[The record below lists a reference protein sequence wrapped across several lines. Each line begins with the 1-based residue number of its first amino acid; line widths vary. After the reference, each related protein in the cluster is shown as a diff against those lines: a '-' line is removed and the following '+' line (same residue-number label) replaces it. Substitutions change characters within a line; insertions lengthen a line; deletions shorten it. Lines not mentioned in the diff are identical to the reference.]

1 MREFI
6 HIQEYTYPLPED
18 RIAFQPLSQRDESK
32 LLVYKDDKIAHSVF
46 KSLADFLPENSVLIF
61 NDTKVIPARLH
72 FQKDSGAEIEIFLL
86 NPIAPDKLIA
96 TAMLAKNRC
105 SWQCTIGNL
114 KRWKDGQI
122 LTKKIGTTDLTAL
135 LTNRSESIVEF
146 TWSGDQTFSE
156 IITDAGTTPLP
167 PYIRRAAEKDDTTR
181 YQTIYSHH
189 EGAVAAPTAGLHFT
203 EKIFES
209 LLNKG
214 IEHDFL
220 TLHVSAG
227 TFQPVKVE
235 NALEH
240 VMHYEQVT
248 INRQIIDSLINSQK
262 MIIAVGTTSMRTL
275 ESLYWF
281 GVKLLQN
288 PDADFNITQHDPYE
302 LPDSISQI
310 DALNAVAACMD
321 LKELK
326 NLTGTTSIFIYPGY
340 RFRVCRGLITNFHQ
354 PGSTLM
360 LLVAAFIGKSWK
372 EVYSQALAK
381 DYRFLSYGD
390 SSLLLP

>member
-1 MREFI
+1 
-6 HIQEYTYPLPED
+6 
-18 RIAFQPLSQRDESK
+18 
-32 LLVYKDDKIAHSVF
+32 
-46 KSLADFLPENSVLIF
+46 
-61 NDTKVIPARLH
+61 
-72 FQKDSGAEIEIFLL
+72 
-86 NPIAPDKLIA
+86 
-96 TAMLAKNRC
+96 
-105 SWQCTIGNL
+105 
-114 KRWKDGQI
+114 
-122 LTKKIGTTDLTAL
+122 
-135 LTNRSESIVEF
+135 
-146 TWSGDQTFSE
+146 
-156 IITDAGTTPLP
+156 
-167 PYIRRAAEKDDTTR
+167 
-181 YQTIYSHH
+181 
-189 EGAVAAPTAGLHFT
+189 
-203 EKIFES
+203 
-209 LLNKG
+209 
-214 IEHDFL
+214 
-220 TLHVSAG
+220 
-227 TFQPVKVE
+227 
-235 NALEH
+235 
-240 VMHYEQVT
+240 
-248 INRQIIDSLINSQK
+248 